1 MGWETKMTKAELVD
15 AIAKN
20 STLTK
25 AQAREALEAFVGTV
39 TTTLRRGAEVRL
51 VGFGSFVPISRPA
64 GMARNPRTGAAVKRP
79 ASKTCRF
86 RVGDSLKAALN

>member
-1 MGWETKMTKAELVD
+1 MTKAELVD

-20 STLTK
+20 SSLTK
-25 AQAREALEAFVGTV
+25 AQAREALEAFVGAV
-39 TTTLRRGAEVRL
+39 TTSLKTGTQVRL

-64 GMARNPRTGAAVKRP
+64 GMARNPKTGASVRRP

-86 RVGDSLKAALN
+86 RAGDSLKSALN